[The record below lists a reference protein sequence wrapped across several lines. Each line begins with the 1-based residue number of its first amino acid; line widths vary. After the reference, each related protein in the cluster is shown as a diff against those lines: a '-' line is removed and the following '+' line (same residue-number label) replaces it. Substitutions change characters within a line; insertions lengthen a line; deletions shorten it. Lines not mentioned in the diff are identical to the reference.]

1 MEAVDL
7 PDDDPMAFGLWAS
20 WLYLG
25 KREQLPRDA
34 GDDLIY
40 VRAWILG
47 DKFACP
53 AFKDYVML
61 KLLEWFDPGI
71 VVWGDSDEEFP
82 TEAIILVYQVC
93 LPGSKL
99 RQFLV
104 EWFVWAKLNGHMRE
118 FEKEIIAVSK
128 QVPQLFED
136 CLRMEIKA
144 IKAAAPDLSTHK
156 YRFYE
161 NPAFKP
167 DA

>member
-1 MEAVDL
+1 MHL
-7 PDDDPMAFGLWAS
+7 PEDDPMAFELWAS

-25 KREQLPRDA
+25 KPKHLPIDA

-61 KLLEWFDPGI
+61 KLLDWFEPAV

-82 TEAIILVYQVC
+82 AEAIILAYQGC
-93 LPGSKL
+93 PPGSKL
-99 RQFLV
+99 RRFCV
-104 EWFVWAKLNGHMRE
+104 EWFVWAKLNGHLID
-118 FEKEIIAVSK
+118 FEEQIITVSK
-128 QVPQLFED
+128 EVPEFFED
-136 CLRMEIKA
+136 CLRIEIKA
-144 IKAAAPDLSTHK
+144 DKETVPDPSNHK
-156 YRFYE
+156 YRYYE
-161 NPAFKP
+161 NPTFKP